1 MIKLSRV
8 AVSALFAF
16 GLAGALAGMSTPA
29 SAAPGQVC
37 YFGECRTS
45 TGPSAQAAPA
55 PAPAPTLASTQ
66 SKLIARRGSWS
77 AVMVGEGAMIID
89 EFANGSKFAI
99 VAYPEGKFGL
109 MLMHPEWRLKAGQRA
124 EMSVTIDGE
133 TYKGTAVAN
142 DKGILEV
149 DGCSKEML
157 QKLYRG
163 RQGRI
168 EVGDYSFT
176 MTNLTDAKSV
186 IDAVLAHLKM
196 ASR

>member
-1 MIKLSRV
+1 MIKLSGV

-16 GLAGALAGMSTPA
+16 GLAGAAAGIATPA
-29 SAAPGQVC
+29 GAAPGQVC

-45 TGPSAQAAPA
+45 TGPSAQVAPA
-55 PAPAPTLASTQ
+55 PAPASTQ
-66 SKLIARRGSWS
+66 SKLIAKRGGWS
-77 AVMVGEGAMIID
+77 AVLVGEGAMIID

-124 EMSVTIDGE
+124 EMSVKIDGE
-133 TYKGTAVAN
+133 TYKGIAVAN
-142 DKGILEV
+142 DKGPLEV
-149 DGCSKEML
+149 DGCSKDML
-157 QKLYRG
+157 KALYRG

-176 MTNLTDAKSV
+176 MTNLADAKSV
-186 IDAVLAHLKM
+186 IDAVLAHLNM

>member
-1 MIKLSRV
+1 MVKLSRV

-16 GLAGALAGMSTPA
+16 GLAGSLAGFSA

-37 YFGECRTS
+37 YFGECR
-45 TGPSAQAAPA
+45 AQAAPA
-55 PAPAPTLASTQ
+55 TAPASTQ
-66 SKLIARRGSWS
+66 SRVIAKRGSWS
-77 AVMVGEGAMIID
+77 AVLVGDGAMIID

-99 VAYPEGKFGL
+99 VAHPEGKFSL
-109 MLMHPEWRLKAGQRA
+109 MLMHPEWRLKAGQQA
-124 EMSVTIDGE
+124 AMLVKIDGE
-133 TYKGTAVAN
+133 VYKGTAVAN

-149 DGCSKEML
+149 EGASREML
-157 QKLYRG
+157 QRLYRG

-176 MTNLTDAKSV
+176 MTNLADAKAV

>member
-1 MIKLSRV
+1 MIKLSRA

-16 GLAGALAGMSTPA
+16 GLAGAAAGIATPA

-45 TGPSAQAAPA
+45 TGPSVR
-55 PAPAPTLASTQ
+55 PAPTPASTQ
-66 SKLIARRGSWS
+66 SKLVARRGSWS
-77 AVMVGEGAMIID
+77 AVLVGERAMIID

-99 VAYPEGKFGL
+99 VAHPEGKFGL
-109 MLMHPEWRLKAGQRA
+109 MLMHPEWRLRAGQRA

-133 TYKGTAVAN
+133 VYKGTAVA
-142 DKGILEV
+142 DDRGILEV

-163 RQGRI
+163 REGRI
-168 EVGDYSFT
+168 EVGNYSFT
-176 MTNLTDAKSV
+176 MTNLGDAKAV
-186 IDAVLAHLKM
+186 IDAVLAHLKV

>member
-1 MIKLSRV
+1 MFKRSRV
-8 AVSALFAF
+8 AVSALLAL
-16 GLAGALAGMSTPA
+16 GLSGALAGFAAPA

-37 YFGECRTS
+37 YFGECRAS
-45 TGPSAQAAPA
+45 TAPAAPSAP
-55 PAPAPTLASTQ
+55 ASTK
-66 SKLIARRGSWS
+66 SRVIAKSGSWS
-77 AVMVGEGAMIID
+77 VTLVGQGAMIVD

-99 VAYPEGKFGL
+99 LAYPEGKFGL
-109 MLMHPEWRLKAGQRA
+109 MLMHPEWRLRAGQRA

-133 TYKGTAVAN
+133 VYKGTAVAN

-149 DGCSKEML
+149 EGASREML
-157 QKLYRG
+157 QRLYRG

-176 MTNLTDAKSV
+176 MTNLADAKAV

>member
-16 GLAGALAGMSTPA
+16 GLAGVLAGVAAPA
-29 SAAPGQVC
+29 SAAPGQIC
-37 YFGECRTS
+37 YFGECRPS
-45 TGPSAQAAPA
+45 TGPSAQTTPA
-55 PAPAPTLASTQ
+55 PAPVSTQ
-66 SKLIARRGSWS
+66 SKLIAKRGSWS
-77 AVMVGEGAMIID
+77 ALMIGDGAMVVD

-99 VAYPEGKFGL
+99 LAHPDGKFGL
-109 MLMHPEWRLKAGQRA
+109 MLMHPEWRLKPGQRA
-124 EMSVTIDGE
+124 EMTVKIDGE
-133 TYKGTAVAN
+133 VYKGTAVAN

-149 DGCSKEML
+149 DGCSKEMV
-157 QKLYRG
+157 KALYDG

-176 MTNLTDAKSV
+176 MTNLADAKAV
-186 IDAVLAHLKM
+186 FDAVLAHLKT

>member
-1 MIKLSRV
+1 MVKLSRV
-8 AVSALFAF
+8 AISALVAF
-16 GLAGALAGMSTPA
+16 GLAGALAGMTAPA

-45 TGPSAQAAPA
+45 TRPSAQAT
-55 PAPAPTLASTQ
+55 PAPAPTPASTQ
-66 SKLIARRGSWS
+66 SKLIAKRGSWS
-77 AVMVGEGAMIID
+77 AVLVGEGAMIID

-99 VAYPEGKFGL
+99 VTYPEGKFGL
-109 MLMHPEWRLKAGQRA
+109 MLMHPDWRLKAGQRA
-124 EMSVTIDGE
+124 EMSVKIDGE

-149 DGCSKEML
+149 DGCSKDML
-157 QKLYRG
+157 KALYRG

-176 MTNLTDAKSV
+176 MTNLADAKSV
-186 IDAVLAHLKM
+186 IDAVLEHLKM

>member
-16 GLAGALAGMSTPA
+16 GLAGALAGTASPA
-29 SAAPGQVC
+29 AAAPGQVC
-37 YFGECRTS
+37 YFGECRAS
-45 TGPSAQAAPA
+45 TGPSAQPT
-55 PAPAPTLASTQ
+55 PAPTPTPASTQ
-66 SKLIARRGSWS
+66 SKLIAKRGSWS
-77 AVMVGEGAMIID
+77 AVLVGEGAMIID

-124 EMSVTIDGE
+124 EMSVKIDGE

-149 DGCSKEML
+149 DGCSKDML
-157 QKLYRG
+157 KALYRG

-176 MTNLTDAKSV
+176 MTNLGDAKAV
-186 IDAVLAHLKM
+186 IDAVLAHLKT
-196 ASR
+196 AAR

>member
-8 AVSALFAF
+8 AVSALFAL
-16 GLAGALAGMSTPA
+16 GLAGAAAGLASPA

-37 YFGECRTS
+37 YFGECRAS
-45 TGPSAQAAPA
+45 TGPSTQS
-55 PAPAPTLASTQ
+55 APAPTPASTQ
-66 SKLIARRGSWS
+66 SKVIARRGSWS
-77 AVMVGEGAMIID
+77 AVLVGEGAMIID

-109 MLMHPEWRLKAGQRA
+109 MLTHPEWRLKAGQRA
-124 EMSVTIDGE
+124 EMSVKIDGE

-157 QKLYRG
+157 KALYGG

-176 MTNLTDAKSV
+176 MTNLADAKSV
-186 IDAVLAHLKM
+186 IDAVLAHLKTGS
-196 ASR
+196 SR

>member
-16 GLAGALAGMSTPA
+16 GLVGAAAGMASPA

-37 YFGECRTS
+37 YFGECRAS
-45 TGPSAQAAPA
+45 TGPSAQPT
-55 PAPAPTLASTQ
+55 PVPAPTPASTQ
-66 SKLIARRGSWS
+66 SKLIAKRGSWS
-77 AVMVGEGAMIID
+77 AVLVGEGAMIID

-124 EMSVTIDGE
+124 EMSVKIDGE

-149 DGCSKEML
+149 DGCSKDML
-157 QKLYRG
+157 KALYRG

-176 MTNLTDAKSV
+176 MTNLADAKSV

>member
-16 GLAGALAGMSTPA
+16 GLVGAAAGMASPA

-45 TGPSAQAAPA
+45 TGPSAQPT
-55 PAPAPTLASTQ
+55 PVPAPTPASTQ
-66 SKLIARRGSWS
+66 SKLIAKRGSWS
-77 AVMVGEGAMIID
+77 AVLVGEGAMIID

-124 EMSVTIDGE
+124 EMSVKIDGE

-149 DGCSKEML
+149 DGCSKDML
-157 QKLYRG
+157 KALYRG

-176 MTNLTDAKSV
+176 MTNLADAKSV
-186 IDAVLAHLKM
+186 IDAVLAHLQ
-196 ASR
+196 ASSR

>member
-8 AVSALFAF
+8 AVSALFAL
-16 GLAGALAGMSTPA
+16 GLAGAAAGLASPA

-37 YFGECRTS
+37 YFGECRAS
-45 TGPSAQAAPA
+45 TGPSAQ
-55 PAPAPTLASTQ
+55 PAPAPTPASTQ
-66 SKLIARRGSWS
+66 SKVIARRGSWS
-77 AVMVGEGAMIID
+77 AVLVGEGAMIID

-109 MLMHPEWRLKAGQRA
+109 MLTHPEWRLKAGQRA
-124 EMSVTIDGE
+124 EMSVKIDGE

-157 QKLYRG
+157 KALYGG

-176 MTNLTDAKSV
+176 MTNLSDAKSV
-186 IDAVLAHLKM
+186 IDAVLAHLKTGS
-196 ASR
+196 SR

>member
-8 AVSALFAF
+8 AVSALFAL
-16 GLAGALAGMSTPA
+16 GLAGAAAGIASPA
-29 SAAPGQVC
+29 AAAPGQVC

-45 TGPSAQAAPA
+45 TGPGTQAAPA
-55 PAPAPTLASTQ
+55 PTPASTQ
-66 SKLIARRGSWS
+66 SKLIAKRGSWS
-77 AVMVGEGAMIID
+77 AVLVGEGAMIID

-124 EMSVTIDGE
+124 EMSVKIDGE

-149 DGCSKEML
+149 DGCSKDML
-157 QKLYRG
+157 KALYRG

-168 EVGDYSFT
+168 EVADYSFT
-176 MTNLTDAKSV
+176 MTNLADAKSV
-186 IDAVLAHLKM
+186 IDAVLAHLNM

>member
-1 MIKLSRV
+1 MFKLSRV

-16 GLAGALAGMSTPA
+16 GLAGGLAGFAVPA

-37 YFGECRTS
+37 YFGECRAS
-45 TGPSAQAAPA
+45 TGPSVQPKPA
-55 PAPAPTLASTQ
+55 PASTQ
-66 SKLIARRGSWS
+66 SRLIAKRGSWS
-77 AVMVGEGAMIID
+77 AVLVGEGAMIID

-109 MLMHPEWRLKAGQRA
+109 MLMHPEWRLKAGHRA
-124 EMSVTIDGE
+124 EMSVKIDGE
-133 TYKGTAVAN
+133 VYKGTAIAN
-142 DKGILEV
+142 GKGILEV
-149 DGCSKEML
+149 EGASKDML
-157 QKLYRG
+157 KALYRG

-176 MTNLTDAKSV
+176 MTNLADAKAV
-186 IDAVLAHLKM
+186 IDAVLAHLKT

>member
-1 MIKLSRV
+1 MVKLSRV

-16 GLAGALAGMSTPA
+16 GLAGALAGMTTPA

-37 YFGECRTS
+37 YFGECRAS
-45 TGPSAQAAPA
+45 TGPSARPA
-55 PAPAPTLASTQ
+55 PATTASTQ

-77 AVMVGEGAMIID
+77 AVMIGEGAMIVD

-99 VAYPEGKFGL
+99 LAYPEGKFGL
-109 MLMHPEWRLKAGQRA
+109 MLMHPEWRLRAGQRA

-133 TYKGTAVAN
+133 VYKGTAVAN

-149 DGCSKEML
+149 EGASREML
-157 QKLYRG
+157 QRLYRG

-176 MTNLTDAKSV
+176 MTNLADAKAV

>member
-16 GLAGALAGMSTPA
+16 GLAGALAGVAAPV
-29 SAAPGQVC
+29 SAAPGQIC
-37 YFGECRTS
+37 YFGECRPS
-45 TGPSAQAAPA
+45 TGPGVQTTPA
-55 PAPAPTLASTQ
+55 PAPVSTQ
-66 SKLIARRGSWS
+66 SKLIAKHGSWS
-77 AVMVGEGAMIID
+77 ALLVGNGAMIVD

-99 VAYPEGKFGL
+99 LAYPEGKFGL
-109 MLMHPEWRLKAGQRA
+109 MLTHPEWRLKAGQRA

-133 TYKGTAVAN
+133 VYKGTAVAN

-149 DGCSKEML
+149 DACSKEML
-157 QKLYRG
+157 KALYKG

-168 EVGDYSFT
+168 EVGGYSFT
-176 MTNLTDAKSV
+176 MTNLADAAAV
-186 IDAVLAHLKM
+186 IDAVLKHLNS

>member
-1 MIKLSRV
+1 MVKLSRV

-16 GLAGALAGMSTPA
+16 GLAGALAGMTTPA

-37 YFGECRTS
+37 YFGECRAS
-45 TGPSAQAAPA
+45 TGPSARPAQPAAP
-55 PAPAPTLASTQ
+55 TTVSTQ

-77 AVMVGEGAMIID
+77 AVMIGEGAMIVD

-99 VAYPEGKFGL
+99 LAYPEGKFGL

-133 TYKGTAVAN
+133 VYKGTAVAN

-149 DGCSKEML
+149 EGASREML
-157 QKLYRG
+157 QRLYRG

-176 MTNLTDAKSV
+176 MTNLADAKAV